1 MSSKPLKEWG
11 IVKFLTK
18 KAPNIAGEVIGGIAD
33 VAMGK
38 NPVKVVTDRIS
49 GSIKNSK
56 ELSEEDKEL
65 ALELLDQDL
74 AREKLILEDRA
85 NARMTEL
92 KLAQSDTRNSRRALL
107 FRYLLATF
115 TLFAGFGM
123 VGLMIFY
130 EVPPENKSIIDTI
143 TGFLFGTGIGTILN
157 YYFGS
162 SEESGTSAK
171 DVLQIL
177 KDR

>member
-1 MSSKPLKEWG
+1 MSKPLKEWG

-18 KAPNIAGEVIGGIAD
+18 KAPNIAGDIIGGVAD

-38 NPVKVVTDRIS
+38 NPIATVRDRIQ
-49 GSIKNSK
+49 GQIKDSE

-65 ALELLDQDL
+65 ALELFNQDL
-74 AREKLILEDRA
+74 EREKLALEDRA
-85 NARMTEL
+85 NARNLEAN
-92 KLAQSDTRNSRRALL
+92 LANMNTRGARRALL
-107 FRYLLATF
+107 FRYLLASF
-115 TLFAGFGM
+115 TLFAGFSM

-162 SEESGTSAK
+162 SDTGETSAE
-171 DVLQIL
+171 DVLKLL
-177 KDR
+177 KN